1 MKGKRNLQGVYQ
13 SPEPSIEED
22 YQVLFERLVH
32 LQKQAAIAKNEE
44 KGKKIM
50 EEESTSPQY
59 LRRSSRLKR
68 KWRRTQV
75 KGPHFIDLGGETPEK
90 PQAGHSTPHPLPNI
104 EANPSDVDV
113 RPSRPELEDSP
124 PPQQDFKASPRKTLE
139 IDPKQQEVYEYL
151 ESLEKTAAGP
161 STPSILPHITQ
172 DAHVQ
177 ALKQEVFELEVLNRH
192 IKQENEALKEQSK
205 VDKIIHDN
213 TMLHMGLWQKKNKK
227 LKKKCRKL
235 SRELINVKFRC
246 LIRKPRMVVAPR
258 KKRRGLDVLAE
269 AS

>member
-1 MKGKRNLQGVYQ
+1 ML
-13 SPEPSIEED
+13 S
-22 YQVLFERLVH
+22 ERLVH
-32 LQKQAAIAKNEE
+32 LQKRTATAKKKE
-44 KGKKIM
+44 KGEQIM

-59 LRRSSRLKR
+59 LRRSNRLKG

-90 PQAGHSTPHPLPNI
+90 PQAGHSPPHPLPNI

-113 RPSRPELEDSP
+113 SPSRPKLEDSP
-124 PPQQDFKASPRKTLE
+124 PQQDFEASPRQTPE
-139 IDPKQQEVYEYL
+139 IDPKQQEVYDYL
-151 ESLEKTAAGP
+151 ESLEKIAAGP
-161 STPSILPHITQ
+161 STPSTLPHITQ
-172 DAHVQ
+172 DAQVQ

-192 IKQENEALKEQSK
+192 IKQETEAIKEQGK

-235 SRELINVKFRC
+235 SRELINLKFRC

-258 KKRRGLDVLAE
+258 NKRRGLDVLAE
-269 AS
+269 TLEYID